1 MWEIQKKGKWNS
13 EKEMK
18 NIEESRLN
26 SESIWKIWK
35 KGKFNVK

>member
-1 MWEIQKKGKWNS
+1 
-13 EKEMK
+13 MK

-35 KGKFNVK
+35 KGKFNVKWYLKCGRKVRWIVK